1 MRYMGAALIHL
12 VIVST
17 AWSQEPTERFPYSAF
32 VATDE
37 ASVRSGP
44 SETFYPVL
52 ALRHGDAV
60 EVWRHDPA
68 GWCAIRPPEGSF
80 SWVAAEFIEQTGEHA
95 GVVRGN
101 QVNARV
107 GTHFSDLRDA
117 VQVKLDEGETVDIIE
132 RRTLL
137 TAGRETSWYKI
148 HPPAGEFRWI
158 HGKHLVRHP
167 DELPKPRHPELA
179 AGAGGGAAIV
189 DGNVRQ
195 ASFTEDAAEMFA
207 GQAAAQ
213 RRPVDALASLQAVPE
228 DAAASDVLDELET
241 VLSRMVA
248 AEPTAWNF
256 AELQR
261 RADGLLE
268 TAATAGERS
277 RARAFLGKLA
287 RFQDIQ
293 SRYAAIA
300 HLRSET
306 AEIDRQLADDAPSLE
321 VIAASADM
329 PAGPNL
335 QTAAVPAAATTSSAV
350 KSPEKRP
357 VPLVEQAGL
366 DTSRYDGTGRLT
378 QLPAGPAGAMT
389 GYALTNDRG
398 EIQAYV
404 TAAPGMNLRPFVGL
418 DVGIN
423 GIRGFLPDKQV
434 VQLTAKRVDVLRH

>member
-1 MRYMGAALIHL
+1 MRYIGAALLSL
-12 VIVST
+12 VMFQT
-17 AWSQEPTERFPYSAF
+17 AWSQEPAERFPYSAF

-44 SETFYPVL
+44 SESFYPVL
-52 ALRHGDAV
+52 TLRHGDAV

-80 SWVAAEFIEQTGEHA
+80 SWVAAEFVEPTGEHT

-117 VQVKLDEGETVDIIE
+117 VQVKLDEGEAVDIIE

-148 HPPAGEFRWI
+148 HPPSGEFRWI

-167 DELPKPRHPELA
+167 DELPKPRNPDLA
-179 AGAGGGAAIV
+179 AGTNDGSARI
-189 DGNVRQ
+189 DGNVQ
-195 ASFTEDAAEMFA
+195 PASFNETAAVMFA
-207 GQAAAQ
+207 EQAAQ
-213 RRPVDALASLQAVPE
+213 RRPVDALASLQTIPE
-228 DAAASDVLDELET
+228 DAAAGDVLDELET

-306 AEIDRQLADDAPSLE
+306 AEIDRQLANDSPSLE
-321 VIAASADM
+321 VIAASANM
-329 PAGPNL
+329 PAEPNL
-335 QTAAVPAAATTSSAV
+335 HTAATTSIAV
-350 KSPEKRP
+350 KPQEKRP
-357 VPLVEQAGL
+357 APLVEQAGL

-378 QLPAGPAGAMT
+378 QLPPGPAGTMS
-389 GYALTNDRG
+389 GYALTNERG

>member
-1 MRYMGAALIHL
+1 MRFIGAALISL
-12 VIVST
+12 AFAPA
-17 AWSQEPTERFPYSAF
+17 AWSQESAERFPYSAF

-52 ALRHGDAV
+52 TLRHGDAV

-80 SWVAAEFIEQTGEHA
+80 SWVAAEFIEPTGERT

-117 VQVKLDEGETVDIIE
+117 VQIKLDEGEAVDIIE

-148 HPPAGEFRWI
+148 HPPSGEFRWI

-167 DELPKPRHPELA
+167 DELPKPRNSELA
-179 AGAGGGAAIV
+179 AGSRGGAAMI
-189 DGNVRQ
+189 DGNVQ
-195 ASFTEDAAEMFA
+195 PASFNETAATMFA
-207 GQAAAQ
+207 EQAAQ
-213 RRPVDALASLQAVPE
+213 RRPVDALASLQAIPE
-228 DAAASDVLDELET
+228 DAAAGDVLDELET

-293 SRYAAIA
+293 SRYSAIA

-306 AEIDRQLADDAPSLE
+306 AEIDRQLANDSPSLE
-321 VIAASADM
+321 VIAASANV
-329 PAGPNL
+329 PAEPNL
-335 QTAAVPAAATTSSAV
+335 QTPPASAAATTSIAV
-350 KSPEKRP
+350 KQQEKRP
-357 VPLVEQAGL
+357 TPLVEQAGL

-378 QLPAGPAGAMT
+378 QLPAGPAGTMT